1 MSPTPKTKQT
11 SLDLHTGPTE
21 RDIVIQRSPIA
32 GYRHHEAPL
41 LLAALR
47 PRLAITMAREP
58 CNPQDPDA
66 VALFWRGR
74 KLGYLPRGSN
84 FMVARLLEGNR
95 PLSAR
100 IRRLTPT
107 ADRNL
112 RIHIEVLLH

>member
-1 MSPTPKTKQT
+1 LSPSRKNKQA
-11 SLDLHTGPTE
+11 SLALHTGPSE
-21 RDIVIQRSPIA
+21 RDIVLQRSPIA

-41 LLAALR
+41 LWAALH

-58 CNPQDPDA
+58 RNPRDTDA

-74 KLGYLPRGSN
+74 KLGYLPRGEN

-107 ADRNL
+107 ADRNH